1 MIGKHERRI
10 RLSFA
15 FAGSKMQIFDFTRA
29 ISKCLDF
36 DRTSGV
42 AKLIKS
48 IKEETKGQT
57 DEIFAHGGYCLMIIF
72 DLNCRIF
79 FDKDFEKEDSCP
91 HIY

>member
-1 MIGKHERRI
+1 MTV
-10 RLSFA
+10 A
-15 FAGSKMQIFDFTRA
+15 QKMQRKLLHQKREKLEQEQWCE
-29 ISKCLDF
+29 SHG
-36 DRTSGV
+36 GV

-79 FDKDFEKEDSCP
+79 FNKDFEKEDSCP